1 VSEPPLI
8 PAPLYG
14 LRTWRLVADA
24 DGELLAGVAQATRWP
39 EDGAWLHAACGAGGE
54 HVAPQPDCH
63 CGIHAWHPRRS
74 SARRVLASRFEVP
87 GIVQAA
93 GAVEV
98 HEEGFRAERGRPYAL
113 FLAPGRNP
121 KLLARLCRRY
131 GAELVEVPGPGALLA
146 WCHDRALGLDER
158 TVDELLGPGEVD
170 ARRRM
175 RRSKTRRDALRVA
188 AALIVS
194 GMLLLLG
201 ALFAKDP
208 QGPHELFG
216 RTGPVQAR

>member
-24 DGELLAGVAQATRWP
+24 DGERLTGVAQATTWP
-39 EDGAWLHAACGAGGE
+39 DGGTWLDAACGSGGE
-54 HVAPQPDCH
+54 HDAPQPDCD

-87 GIVQAA
+87 GIVEAA

-98 HEEGFRAERGRPYAL
+98 HEEGFRAQRGRPYAL
-113 FLAPGRNP
+113 FVAPGRNA
-121 KLLARLCRRY
+121 KLLARLCRSY
-131 GAELVEVPGPGALLA
+131 GAELVEVHGPAALIA
-146 WCHDRALGLDER
+146 WCHDRGLGLDER
-158 TVDELLGPGEVD
+158 TVDELLGPDEAD

-175 RRSKTRRDALRVA
+175 RRSRTRRDALRLA
-188 AALIVS
+188 AAVIVS
-194 GMLLLLG
+194 AMLLLLG

-208 QGPHELFG
+208 PGPHELFG
-216 RTGPVQAR
+216 RTGPVETR

>member
-24 DGELLAGVAQATRWP
+24 DGERLAAVAQGTPWP
-39 EDGAWLHAACGAGGE
+39 EGGAWLHAVCGTGGE
-54 HVAPQPDCH
+54 HDAPQPDCD
-63 CGIHAWHPRRS
+63 CGIHAWHPRRW

-87 GIVQAA
+87 GIVEAT

-98 HEEGFRAERGRPYAL
+98 HEEGFRAERGRPRAL
-113 FLAPGRNP
+113 FVAPGRNA
-121 KLLARLCRRY
+121 KLVARLCRRY

-158 TVDELLGPGEVD
+158 TIDQLLGPGEAD

-175 RRSKTRRDALRVA
+175 RRGKARRDALRVA
-188 AALIVS
+188 AALILS

-201 ALFAKDP
+201 AVFAKDP
-208 QGPHELFG
+208 QGPHQLFG
-216 RTGPVQAR
+216 RTGPVHTR

>member
-14 LRTWRLVADA
+14 LRTWRLAADA
-24 DGELLAGVAQATRWP
+24 DGERLTGVAQTTPWP
-39 EDGAWLHAACGAGGE
+39 AGGAWLDAACRSGGG
-54 HVAPQPDCH
+54 HDAPQADCA
-63 CGIHAWHPRRS
+63 CGIHAWHPRRW

-87 GIVQAA
+87 GIVEAA

-113 FLAPGRNP
+113 FVAPGRNA

-131 GAELVEVPGPGALLA
+131 GAELVEVPGPAALIA
-146 WCHDRALGLDER
+146 WCHERGLGLDER
-158 TVDELLGPGEVD
+158 TVDELLGPDEAD
-170 ARRRM
+170 ARRRT
-175 RRSKTRRDALRVA
+175 RRGKARRDALRVA
-188 AALIVS
+188 AAVIVS
-194 GMLLLLG
+194 GALLLFG

-208 QGPHELFG
+208 PGPHHRFG
-216 RTGPVQAR
+216 RTGPVVTR